1 MEAFAVNTI
10 ISISSRWLLSS
21 MNLNS
26 ILRTKVEKS
35 YEITKQK
42 PEGDFKAPT
51 RFLIIWTL
59 SCLYPQRTSI
69 MEIKRKD
76 WIRKWH
82 FKPNFD
88 IMK

>member
-1 MEAFAVNTI
+1 MHKQLIIINLPLEAFAVNTI
-10 ISISSRWLLSS
+10 IPISSRWLLSS
-21 MNLNS
+21 MILNS

-59 SCLYPQRTSI
+59 SCLSI
-69 MEIKRKD
+69 TYFDNGNKKKRLD
-76 WIRKWH
+76 
-82 FKPNFD
+82 
-88 IMK
+88 